1 MVIVCIAAVGGCASA
16 PAPDRTAVR
25 AKATTAGGPTWT
37 ELDPAASPPA
47 RDNASMAYDPA
58 TSTML
63 LFGGFSDS
71 GDYLDDT
78 WSWNGTTWIQLS
90 PAASPLGRTGAPM
103 AYDAATGTVLLF
115 GGFGMVSGDAYSG
128 EYGGFSDTWSWNGT
142 TWTELSPASNPGSDS
157 LESDSMAYD
166 PATQTVVLF
175 DGGDCNSCGGPGQ
188 TWSWN
193 GTTWTRL
200 APRASPPASG
210 GWSMAYDMATATVL
224 LYGGMSYGYPMVT
237 ALDETWSWNGTT
249 WTRLSPGPPPGGAS
263 MAYDPAMEAMLLVEE
278 GDPTYMNRYSHLNDT
293 WIMTDPSSDTTGT
306 AHRKASSP

>member
-1 MVIVCIAAVGGCASA
+1 V
-16 PAPDRTAVR
+16 
-25 AKATTAGGPTWT
+25 
-37 ELDPAASPPA
+37 
-47 RDNASMAYDPA
+47 
-58 TSTML
+58 L
-63 LFGGFSDS
+63 LFGGFGAS
-71 GDYLDDT
+71 GYFDDT
-78 WSWNGTTWIQLS
+78 WSWNGTTWTQLS
-90 PAASPLGRTGAPM
+90 AFASPPARTGAPM

-175 DGGDCNSCGGPGQ
+175 DGGDCNSCGGPGQTWSWNGTTWTRLAPPASPPASGWSSPMAYDPATQTVVLFDGGECNSCGGPGQ